1 MAGRLHCSVRDLSER
16 GHGQE
21 RIVCDGVISEVWGS
35 VQRFNRAHL
44 PFGTTEE
51 ASRVTGAHPHHPP
64 GNGDQ
69 RINQHS
75 QVSSPHDTWLQQG
88 FTMCPACNK
97 HVWWNG
103 NEKPSRLD
111 ICCVLLFHLC
121 LIYQMLCLF
130 TLL

>member
-1 MAGRLHCSVRDLSER
+1 M
-16 GHGQE
+16 
-21 RIVCDGVISEVWGS
+21 CDGVISEVWGS

-51 ASRVTGAHPHHPP
+51 TSRVTGAHPHHPP

-88 FTMCPACNK
+88 FTMCPACLVERQQKTITARYLLRSLVSPVFNISNALFI
-97 HVWWNG
+97 HSTV
-103 NEKPSRLD
+103 
-111 ICCVLLFHLC
+111 ICAAVS
-121 LIYQMLCLF
+121 IIV
-130 TLL
+130 